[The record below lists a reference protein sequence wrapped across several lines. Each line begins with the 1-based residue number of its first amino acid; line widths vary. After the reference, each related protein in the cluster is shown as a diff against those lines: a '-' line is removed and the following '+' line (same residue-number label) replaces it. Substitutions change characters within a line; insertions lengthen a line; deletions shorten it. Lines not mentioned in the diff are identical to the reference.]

1 MACPPVLQ
9 CCVLQLA
16 IGCLALLIGSCTVQ
30 PDGAGVT
37 NRNDN
42 SSPTRDDSSS
52 PDASAPKRFWF
63 GIEYAVTGLSEIYSG
78 TGAITAKPMPALMEW
93 GRLQPSEGDPIQW
106 NEPDDLIA
114 EYQQAGFENMQLLTD
129 AESPWASRDTS
140 LLPED
145 IRPKEEFED
154 DYVEFIRAI
163 VERYDGDGVDDMPGL
178 LYPIHMWGVER
189 EFTEFTPGSGANY
202 VELLALTAPV
212 IREADPEA
220 EIMLNGLLMWDIFE
234 GNPDDDEVAARLAD
248 PPFGQRKDITDVSVL
263 LDAHEY
269 YDVIDFHSLVSY
281 TEIPACL
288 RWLRQEM
295 EARGIE
301 RPVYIGDAF
310 PSSPLMGFGVES
322 CAEESFLAV
331 NFLPTTSETRC
342 EVATLI
348 AYLRGPNSADHEAA
362 HQWLERDVAI
372 NLIRRF
378 VVAAGE
384 GAIGVNV
391 GNLEDWV
398 LTLGAGTS
406 QFMGLIDTSLEV
418 DFANMSMIERVPG
431 DVRPGFYAVALV
443 VEHLQDF
450 HEVTRLDVGENIW
463 AYEFSFPDR
472 SVTVTWYDDRQF
484 HGLHVAPPT
493 ADASIPWPHSDTV
506 TAIAPPLTRGTSTG
520 FTTTFDAVD
529 GQIDMTLSDVP
540 VFLTDRP

>member
-1 MACPPVLQ
+1 MLPGGV
-9 CCVLQLA
+9 VRLA
-16 IGCLALLIGSCTVQ
+16 VASLALLVASCTVQ
-30 PDGAGVT
+30 PDDAGVAD
-37 NRNDN
+37 RNDN
-42 SSPTRDDSSS
+42 SSPIDDDSSS

-63 GIEYAVTGLSEIYSG
+63 GIEYAVTGLGDIYSG

-93 GRLQPSEGDPIQW
+93 GRLQPNEGDPIQW
-106 NEPDDLIA
+106 KEPDDLIA
-114 EYQQAGFENMQLLTD
+114 EYQQAGFENMQLLTE
-129 AESPWASRDTS
+129 AKSPWASRDTG
-140 LLPED
+140 LLPTD

-154 DYVEFIRAI
+154 EYVQFIRAI

-189 EFTEFTPGSGANY
+189 EFTEFTPGSGADY

-212 IREADPEA
+212 IREADPDA
-220 EIMLNGLLMWDIFE
+220 EIMLDALLMWDIFE
-234 GNPDDDEVAARLAD
+234 GNPDDDEIAARLAD
-248 PPFGQRKDITDVSVL
+248 PPFGQRKDISDVSVL

-269 YDVIDFHSLVSY
+269 YDVIDFHSLASY

-288 RWLRQEM
+288 RWLGQEM

-310 PSSPLMGFGVES
+310 PSSPLMGFGVEA
-322 CAEESFLAV
+322 CAEEPFLAV

-342 EVATLI
+342 EVADLI
-348 AYLRGPNSADHEAA
+348 AALRGPNHPDHEAA
-362 HQWLERDVAI
+362 HQWLERDLAV

-406 QFMGLIDTSLEV
+406 QFMGLIDTSLEI
-418 DFANMSMIERVPG
+418 DFPDVSTIERVPG

-472 SVTVTWYDDRQF
+472 SVTVAWYDDQQF

-506 TAIAPPLTRGTSTG
+506 TAIAPALIRGTSTG

-529 GQIDMTLSDVP
+529 GQIDVTLSDVP
-540 VFLTDRP
+540 VFLTNQP